1 LLVVGTLALVGHA
14 LLFFLARRMTKRISP
29 ALDDTMVTHVRRPTR
44 VVFVCMVVLITLP
57 TLPLSAH
64 ALAFLRHL
72 GALAFIAATAW
83 TIVAL
88 INVVNDLAL
97 TKYRL
102 DVSDNLL
109 ARQFHTRF
117 RLLRRVVFII
127 LGILAG
133 SSALMTFQSVRQ
145 LGVSLLASAGLT
157 GLVIG
162 MAARPTLSN
171 VLAGIQLAF
180 AEPIGGPSI
189 ILYRET
195 VPKLDTRVR

>member
-1 LLVVGTLALVGHA
+1 VHGG
-14 LLFFLARRMTKRISP
+14 I
-29 ALDDTMVTHVRRPTR
+29 D
-44 VVFVCMVVLITLP
+44 
-57 TLPLSAH
+57 
-64 ALAFLRHL
+64 HL
-72 GALAFIAATAW
+72 
-83 TIVAL
+83 VAL
-88 INVVNDLAL
+88 INAVNDLAL

-117 RLLRRVVFII
+117 RLLRRVAFII

-145 LGVSLLASAGLT
+145 LGVSLLASAGLAE
-157 GLVIG
+157 LVIG
-162 MAARPTLSN
+162 MAARPTSSN
-171 VLAGIQLAF
+171 LLAGIQLAF
-180 AEPIGGPSI
+180 AEPIGDPSI